1 MSWVNSLFHFVK
13 QVIMFIGLGGIV
25 GDLSGWAGWLAML
38 YDYLPNWI
46 NGSWMVVSA
55 LILFFTPNW
64 WGYIARKTG
73 IRNKKPAE
81 LENPESTTP
90 TEEEPIKDEV
100 TSDGLQVTDL
110 IIEHRLNPKKVLN
123 IYDEF
128 MAIRHRCAERWVQKA
143 VFYVLREAGDQKR
156 VDTFYEATPN
166 LKIDKKPYDVEF
178 DVEFACYVCDKIDIE
193 KLENR

>member
-73 IRNKKPAE
+73 IRTQPLCTESPTSNYSRIIFPLS
-81 LENPESTTP
+81 LE
-90 TEEEPIKDEV
+90 
-100 TSDGLQVTDL
+100 GL
-110 IIEHRLNPKKVLN
+110 RGCSR
-123 IYDEF
+123 YS
-128 MAIRHRCAERWVQKA
+128 
-143 VFYVLREAGDQKR
+143 
-156 VDTFYEATPN
+156 
-166 LKIDKKPYDVEF
+166 
-178 DVEFACYVCDKIDIE
+178 
-193 KLENR
+193 